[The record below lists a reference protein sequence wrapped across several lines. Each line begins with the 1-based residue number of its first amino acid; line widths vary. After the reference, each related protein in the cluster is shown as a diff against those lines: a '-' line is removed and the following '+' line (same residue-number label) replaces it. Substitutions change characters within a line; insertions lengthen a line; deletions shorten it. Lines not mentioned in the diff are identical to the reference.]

1 MIHRTFKKIENNSI
15 AKKEG
20 SWILFIDMNSFFATV
35 EQQYNYWLRR
45 RPVGVC
51 VYTGQH
57 GCIISPSVEAKL
69 AGVKTGMRLSDA
81 VKICP
86 EIVPVETRPDRYREI
101 HVKLIKLLKNYSEEV
116 IPKSIDEAIVD
127 LSGYKLYHKDPE
139 KVAKE
144 IKSGIKEHIGDY
156 LTCSIGIAP
165 NAFLAKFAA
174 NLKKPDGLTIITP
187 ENIDEKLSKVQL
199 IDLPGISHGI
209 SNRLKS
215 GGIMNP
221 VQLRHSTPQE
231 LKSAC
236 KSIIGVYWHQR
247 LNFSEVDQIN
257 NRYKS
262 MQAMRQI
269 SREQRKSIDTLNQ
282 IFLTLCLTL
291 EKRMVKD
298 KMFCSEISFF
308 AKYENGFVWNDHII
322 TDKPIQDG
330 VEIMN
335 LIKEHMLAFS
345 KRERCE
351 PVINPGLKQM
361 GVTVQRL
368 IYQDMIQYELFN
380 KDVSKNYLRKIV
392 YDIKDKHGRDI
403 IMRAIELKDEKVM
416 KDVIGFGSVKDMQ
429 NQYENYNDL

>member
-1 MIHRTFKKIENNSI
+1 MIHRSFKKIENNSI
-15 AKKEG
+15 TKKEG

-35 EQQYNYWLRR
+35 EQQYNYWLRK

-57 GCIISPSVEAKL
+57 GCIISPSTEAK
-69 AGVKTGMRLSDA
+69 AMGVKTGMRLSDA
-81 VKICP
+81 VKFCP

-101 HVKLIKLLKNYSEEV
+101 HVKLIKLLKNFSEEV

-139 KVAKE
+139 KIAKD
-144 IKSGIKEHIGDY
+144 IKDGIKNEIGDY

-174 NLKKPDGLTIITP
+174 NLKKPDGLNIITP
-187 ENIDEKLSKVQL
+187 ENIDQKLAKVQL
-199 IDLPGISHGI
+199 IDLPGISHGMA
-209 SNRLKS
+209 NRLKS

-221 VQLRHSTPQE
+221 VQLRHATPQV

-236 KSIIGVYWHQR
+236 RSIVGVYWHQR

-257 NRYKS
+257 SRYKS

-269 SREQRKSIDTLNQ
+269 SREQRKSVDTLNQ
-282 IFLTLCLTL
+282 IFMTLCLTV

-298 KMFCSEISFF
+298 GVFCNEISFF
-308 AKYENGFVWNDHII
+308 AKYENDFVWKDHII
-322 TDKPIQDG
+322 TDKPLQDG
-330 VEIMN
+330 IEIMN
-335 LIKEHMLAFS
+335 LIKAHMIAFS

-351 PVINPGLKQM
+351 PLINSQLKQM
-361 GVTVQRL
+361 GVTVHRL
-368 IYQDMIQYELFN
+368 IYKDLIQYEMFSN
-380 KDVSKNYLRKIV
+380 DVDKDRLRKVV
-392 YDIKDKHGRDI
+392 YDIKDKHGRDM
-403 IMRAIELKDEKVM
+403 IMRAIELRDEMVY

-429 NQYENYNDL
+429 NQYENYDET

>member
-1 MIHRTFKKIENNSI
+1 MLHRSFKKIENNSI

-20 SWILFIDMNSFFATV
+20 SWILFVDMNSFFATV
-35 EQQYNYWLRR
+35 EQQYNYWLRK
-45 RPVGVC
+45 RPIGVC

-57 GCIISPSVEAKL
+57 GCIISPSIEAKA

-81 VKICP
+81 VKVCP

-101 HVKLIKLLKNYSEEV
+101 HVKLIKLLKNFSEEV

-127 LSGYKLYHKDPE
+127 LSAYKLYHKDPE

-144 IKSGIKEHIGDY
+144 IKQGIRDEIGDY
-156 LTCSIGIAP
+156 LSCSIGIAP

-174 NLKKPDGLTIITP
+174 NMKKPDGLTIITP
-187 ENIDEKLSKVQL
+187 DNIDEKLSQVQL

-209 SNRLKS
+209 ANRLKS

-221 VQLRHSTPQE
+221 VQLRHSTPQA

-236 KSIIGVYWHQR
+236 RSIIGVYWHQR

-257 NRYKS
+257 SRYKS

-269 SREQRKSIDTLNQ
+269 SREQRKSLDTLNQ

-298 KMFCSEISFF
+298 KVFCNEISFF
-308 AKYENGFVWNDHII
+308 AKYENGFVWNDHVI
-322 TDKPIQDG
+322 TDKPLQDG
-330 VEIMN
+330 IEIMN
-335 LIKEHMLAFS
+335 LIKGHMLAFS
-345 KRERCE
+345 KKEKCE

-368 IYQDMIQYELFN
+368 IYQDMIQFEMFN
-380 KDVSKNYLRKIV
+380 KNVAKDNLRKII
-392 YDIKDKHGRDI
+392 YEIKDKHGKDM
-403 IMRAIELKDEKVM
+403 IMRAIELKEEQVM

-429 NQYENYNDL
+429 NQYESYDDV

>member
-1 MIHRTFKKIENNSI
+1 MIHKSFKKIENNSI
-15 AKKEG
+15 AKKED
-20 SWILFIDMNSFFATV
+20 SWILFVDMNSFFATV
-35 EQQYNYWLRR
+35 EQQYNYWLRK

-69 AGVKTGMRLSDA
+69 AGVTTGMRLSDA
-81 VKICP
+81 VKVCP
-86 EIVPVETRPDRYREI
+86 EIIPVETRPDRYREI

-127 LSGYKLYHKDPE
+127 LSRYKLYHKDPE
-139 KVAKE
+139 KIAKE
-144 IKSGIKEHIGDY
+144 IKAEIKEQIGDY

-187 ENIDEKLSKVQL
+187 ENIDEKLSRVQL

-209 SNRLKS
+209 ANRLKS

-221 VQLRHSTPQE
+221 VQLRHSTPQA
-231 LKSAC
+231 LKAAC
-236 KSIIGVYWHQR
+236 RSIIGIYWHQR

-269 SREQRKSIDTLNQ
+269 SKEQRKSIDTLNQ

-298 KMFCSEISFF
+298 KMFCNEISFF
-308 AKYENGFVWNDHII
+308 AKYENGFVWNDHVI
-322 TDKPIQDG
+322 TDKPLQDG
-330 VEIMN
+330 IEIMN
-335 LIKEHMLAFS
+335 LIKGHMLAFS

-368 IYQDMIQYELFN
+368 IFHDMIQFEMFN
-380 KDVSKNYLRKIV
+380 KNVAKDNLRKII
-392 YDIKDKHGRDI
+392 YEIKDKHGKDM
-403 IMRAIELKDEKVM
+403 IMRAIELKEEQVM

-429 NQYENYNDL
+429 NQYQNYDDL

>member
-1 MIHRTFKKIENNSI
+1 MFHRTFKKIENNSI

-20 SWILFIDMNSFFATV
+20 SWIIFVDMNSFFATV

-57 GCIISPSVEAKL
+57 GCIISPSTEAK
-69 AGVKTGMRLSDA
+69 AMGVKTGMRLSDA

-86 EIVPVETRPDRYREI
+86 EIVPVETRPERYREI
-101 HVKLIKLLKNYSEEV
+101 HVKLIKVLKNYSEDV

-127 LSGYKLYHKDPE
+127 LSSYKLYHKDPE
-139 KVAKE
+139 KIAKH
-144 IKSGIKEHIGDY
+144 IKKDIKEQIGDY

-174 NLKKPDGLTIITP
+174 ELKKPDGLTIITP
-187 ENIDEKLSKVQL
+187 ENIDEKLASVDL
-199 IDLPGISHGI
+199 TDLPGISYGI
-209 SNRLKS
+209 ANRLKT

-221 VQLRHSTPQE
+221 VQLRHSTPQA
-231 LKSAC
+231 LKAAC
-236 KSIIGVYWHQR
+236 RSIIGVYWHQR

-257 NRYKS
+257 SRYKS

-269 SREQRKSIDTLNQ
+269 STEQRKSIDTLKQ

-291 EKRMVKD
+291 ERRMVKD
-298 KMFCSEISFF
+298 GVFCNEISFYS
-308 AKYENGFVWNDHII
+308 KYENGFIWKDHII
-322 TDKPIQDG
+322 TDKPLQDG
-330 VEIMN
+330 MEIMH
-335 LIKEHMLAFS
+335 LIQNHMEAFS

-351 PVINPGLKQM
+351 PLINHQMKQM
-361 GVTVQRL
+361 CVTVQRL
-368 IYQDMIQYELFN
+368 IYRDMIQYEMFS
-380 KDVSKNYLRKIV
+380 KDVSKDYLRKIV
-392 YDIKDKHGRDI
+392 YDIKDKHGRDM
-403 IMRAIELKDEKVM
+403 IMRAIELKDENVM

-429 NQYENYNDL
+429 NQYESYNDL